1 MRILSTILLLG
12 LFSFPVP
19 LSQAQGPLWGVVHEE
34 VKHATPGP
42 PKPSLGEEI
51 TQKKAQNLEA
61 LEALRRSIAASPLES
76 QEADSP
82 QLREEDLRE
91 EFDGISEQILE
102 TLQEQNELEKAAQS
116 VDESRERW
124 RSRKETD
131 GKASFFQLD
140 DLTTER
146 LLQRGRVANLGR
158 GIESGQKLLE
168 EARKDHDEKERERRK
183 AKEIWD
189 LNRDPAAADALK
201 FEWELAELR
210 SQNAEARIQ
219 FLQSDL
225 KNLTREKEVAD
236 LQLGLFDEKIR
247 WLSQNVKFTP
257 SELQEKLKQL
267 AAEEAQ
273 LNRALDS
280 LRGQLSALQ
289 KTAGSETIPSAPI
302 SGEESGSLGGVVRS
316 LEKKHLQTRVKII
329 VSRLDR
335 LQETAEL
342 WQRRF
347 QAFNKK
353 PAISQLTEWSEHNQE
368 VLGQIGR
375 MESAV
380 YARLGELRKEVNKVQ
395 EQISL
400 LSPGNEENKKF
411 LFAEKDLIEKI
422 LFVYQESLS
431 SLYRDR
437 QIFEKFQSEI
447 EPKIAAGGFGESLAK
462 LWRKIQWVWNYEL
475 TSIDDKPITVKK
487 LVLVLILLLLG
498 IQVSRRTSHLLGD
511 KIFPRLGLD
520 PGVAAGLST
529 LLFYLLLFLVSILV
543 LYIVNVPLTMFT
555 VLGGALAIGVG
566 FGSQY
571 VVRNFISGLILL
583 MERPIKVGDM
593 VQLDDT
599 TGVVERI
606 GPRSTVLRS
615 FSNMQVI
622 VPNSDF
628 LEKKVINWTLS
639 DDLARVS
646 VSVGVSY
653 GSATRDVAQ
662 LLQKA
667 VEDHGKILKTPE
679 PVVLFSDF
687 GDNALKFEV
696 HFWIRMRTMLDRK
709 RLESDVRF
717 RIESLFH
724 EAGVVIAFPQRDIR
738 LEASKP
744 LQVQIMEKET

>member
-1 MRILSTILLLG
+1 
-12 LFSFPVP
+12 
-19 LSQAQGPLWGVVHEE
+19 
-34 VKHATPGP
+34 
-42 PKPSLGEEI
+42 
-51 TQKKAQNLEA
+51 
-61 LEALRRSIAASPLES
+61 
-76 QEADSP
+76 
-82 QLREEDLRE
+82 
-91 EFDGISEQILE
+91 
-102 TLQEQNELEKAAQS
+102 
-116 VDESRERW
+116 
-124 RSRKETD
+124 
-131 GKASFFQLD
+131 
-140 DLTTER
+140 
-146 LLQRGRVANLGR
+146 
-158 GIESGQKLLE
+158 
-168 EARKDHDEKERERRK
+168 
-183 AKEIWD
+183 
-189 LNRDPAAADALK
+189 
-201 FEWELAELR
+201 
-210 SQNAEARIQ
+210 
-219 FLQSDL
+219 
-225 KNLTREKEVAD
+225 
-236 LQLGLFDEKIR
+236 
-247 WLSQNVKFTP
+247 
-257 SELQEKLKQL
+257 
-267 AAEEAQ
+267 
-273 LNRALDS
+273 
-280 LRGQLSALQ
+280 
-289 KTAGSETIPSAPI
+289 
-302 SGEESGSLGGVVRS
+302 
-316 LEKKHLQTRVKII
+316 
-329 VSRLDR
+329 
-335 LQETAEL
+335 
-342 WQRRF
+342 
-347 QAFNKK
+347 
-353 PAISQLTEWSEHNQE
+353 
-368 VLGQIGR
+368 
-375 MESAV
+375 
-380 YARLGELRKEVNKVQ
+380 
-395 EQISL
+395 
-400 LSPGNEENKKF
+400 
-411 LFAEKDLIEKI
+411 
-422 LFVYQESLS
+422 
-431 SLYRDR
+431 
-437 QIFEKFQSEI
+437 
-447 EPKIAAGGFGESLAK
+447 
-462 LWRKIQWVWNYEL
+462 
-475 TSIDDKPITVKK
+475 
-487 LVLVLILLLLG
+487 
-498 IQVSRRTSHLLGD
+498 
-511 KIFPRLGLD
+511 
-520 PGVAAGLST
+520 VAAGLST